1 VDSQNPRGAYLE
13 SMGRIFVLAASK
25 TELDPLA
32 RILGVRRW
40 NSSSHA
46 GPITAGAN
54 QLEFFI
60 TGMGPKQAGE
70 RAVQILSHGLGPRAL
85 GERQGENPDL
95 AVVIGLCGSLTA
107 SLSESAIVVYL
118 NCLSATNGGTTSP
131 CAPEFSEQV
140 SLLLN
145 RQNMT
150 CRSVLGIT
158 SPRVATTKDDK
169 LRLAATGAQV
179 VDMESYE
186 VLSAAHRL
194 AVPAIVVRV
203 VSDSLDRKLPDF
215 NRALNPDGSI
225 NNRMALRV
233 MLGSPLL
240 TARAYFAGTRAARH
254 LANALGPVLLADF
267 CRRT

>member
-1 VDSQNPRGAYLE
+1 
-13 SMGRIFVLAASK
+13 MGRIFVLAASK
-25 TELDPLA
+25 TEVDPLA
-32 RILGVRRW
+32 RLLGVTRW

-46 GPITAGAN
+46 GPITAGPN
-54 QLEFFI
+54 QIEFFI

-70 RAVQILSHGLGPRAL
+70 RTVRILSYGLGLRAP
-85 GERQGENPDL
+85 GERQGETPDV
-95 AVVIGLCGSLTA
+95 AIVIGFCGSLMA
-107 SLSESAIVVYL
+107 SLTESAIVVYSS
-118 NCLSATNGGTTSP
+118 CLSAINGGPTCP
-131 CAPEFSEQV
+131 CASELSEQV
-140 SLLLN
+140 TALLN
-145 RQNMT
+145 AQNVA

-186 VLSAAHRL
+186 VLSAAHKL
-194 AVPAIVVRV
+194 GVPAIVVRV

-240 TARAYFAGTRAARH
+240 TARAYIASARAARH
-254 LANALGPVLLADF
+254 LARALGHVLLADF